1 MTGVVW
7 LSYGVVAA
15 FIVLVLIMLYVS
27 IDTKNYQKR
36 QQQIKRDV
44 QEHTAACYRY
54 FIEGDDDSCVI
65 ASTNEEFEAIEEIV
79 ESYIAYVEDEAILTR
94 IYQYMD
100 TYYSATYR
108 RQLGGNDTTKR
119 INALYQIMDF
129 HIISLLPEVKEML
142 LKKHITLKECFIG
155 LKIVAT
161 LEEESTYKFYVHHK
175 SKLAANQ
182 VTMIVNCMTDDRIY
196 DIVDHEHTDIE
207 WLVAALKV
215 MAKRQLAYS
224 SLVVHELL
232 HHDVQIVRDEALQ
245 VLSAIG
251 TEKSLMDFEEYFYSE
266 DAESRMLFA
275 KLASQYKLEDVS
287 AYLVVLAQ
295 DKSFLVRQAAIH
307 AIAQYPKG
315 QEMFE
320 RMLETID
327 DAYMHD
333 SIHTYLKG
341 GHEHVALD

>member
-1 MTGVVW
+1 MTGVIW

-27 IDTKNYQKR
+27 VDTKNYQKR
-36 QQQIKRDV
+36 QQQIKEYV
-44 QEHTAACYRY
+44 QEHTAACYSY
-54 FIEGDDDSCVI
+54 FIEGDEASCVI
-65 ASTNEEFEAIEEIV
+65 CSTGAEFEAVEDIA
-79 ESYIAYVEDEAILTR
+79 ESYIAYIEDDEILTR

-100 TYYSATYR
+100 TYYSAQYQ
-108 RQLGGNDTTKR
+108 RQLHGKDTTAR

-129 HIISLLPEVKEML
+129 HVISLVPDVKQML
-142 LKKHITLKECFIG
+142 LKKHITLKERFIG
-155 LKIVAT
+155 LKIIAT
-161 LEEESTYKFYVHHK
+161 LEEESTYTFYASDK

-182 VTMIVNCMTDDRIY
+182 VTMIVNCMSDDMIY
-196 DIVDHEHTDIE
+196 DIVDHEHEDAQ

-232 HHDVQIVRDEALQ
+232 QHDLQIVRDEALR

-251 TEKSLMDFEEYFYSE
+251 TEKSLVDFEEYFYSE

-275 KLASQYKLEDVS
+275 KLAAQYKLEDVS

-295 DKSFLVRQAAIH
+295 DKSFLVRQSAVQ
-307 AIAQYPKG
+307 AIAAYPKG
-315 QEMFE
+315 YALFE

-333 SIHTYLKG
+333 SIHSYLKG
-341 GHEHVALD
+341 GTGHVALG